1 MPVITGQRWVSMGA
15 GAVMN
20 QRDSTAAKWQ
30 LDDVDLGVI
39 AQLQE
44 DGRRTFGRI
53 AKAVGVSEATVRQ
66 RIQRLL
72 DSDAMRIVA
81 VTDPTALGVSLRA
94 TVGIRA
100 EGELEL
106 TAQAAS
112 AIPEV
117 DYVVVTAG
125 SFDLL
130 LEVLCQ
136 DTAHFHVVLDSIRRI
151 PTVRAAESFVYLRIA
166 KQTYPWPPASA

>member
-1 MPVITGQRWVSMGA
+1 
-15 GAVMN
+15 MN
-20 QRDSTAAKWQ
+20 QRKPVGSKWQ
-30 LDDVDLGVI
+30 LDDVDRQII
-39 AQLQE
+39 AELQE

-53 AKAVGVSEATVRQ
+53 AKAVGISEATVRQ

-72 DSDAMRIVA
+72 ESDVMRIVA
-81 VTDPTALGVSLRA
+81 VTDPTALGVQLRA
-94 TVGIRA
+94 TVGLRA
-100 EGELEL
+100 EGDLDA
-106 TAQAAS
+106 TAEAVG

-130 LEVLCQ
+130 LEVLCE
-136 DTAHFHVVLDSIRRI
+136 DTNHLYTVLDAIRKV
-151 PTVRAAESFVYLRIA
+151 PGVEAAETFLYLRIA

>member
-1 MPVITGQRWVSMGA
+1 
-15 GAVMN
+15 MN
-20 QRDSTAAKWQ
+20 QREPQASKWQ
-30 LDDVDLGVI
+30 LDDVDRQIIV
-39 AQLQE
+39 QLQE

-72 DSDAMRIVA
+72 ESDVMRIVA
-81 VTDPTALGVSLRA
+81 VTDPTALGVHLRA
-94 TVGIRA
+94 TVGLRA
-100 EGELEL
+100 DGALEQ
-106 TAQAAS
+106 TAQAAA

-130 LEVLCQ
+130 LEVLCE
-136 DTAHFHVVLDSIRRI
+136 DTSHFYAVLDEIRKI
-151 PTVRAAESFVYLRIA
+151 PSVRAAESFMYLRIA

>member
-1 MPVITGQRWVSMGA
+1 
-15 GAVMN
+15 MN
-20 QRDSTAAKWQ
+20 QREPTASKWQ
-30 LDDVDLGVI
+30 LDDVDRQIIV
-39 AQLQE
+39 QLQE

-72 DSDAMRIVA
+72 DSDVMRIVA
-81 VTDPTALGVSLRA
+81 VTDPTALGVQLRA
-94 TVGIRA
+94 TVGLRA
-100 EGELEL
+100 DGDLEQ
-106 TAQAAS
+106 TAQAAA

-130 LEVLCQ
+130 LEVLCE
-136 DTAHFHVVLDSIRRI
+136 DTSHFYAVLNEIRKI
-151 PTVRAAESFVYLRIA
+151 PAVRAAESFMYLRIA

>member
-1 MPVITGQRWVSMGA
+1 MNRREPPASRWE
-15 GAVMN
+15 
-20 QRDSTAAKWQ
+20 
-30 LDDVDLGVI
+30 LDDVDRQII
-39 AQLQE
+39 AELQE

-53 AKAVGVSEATVRQ
+53 AKAVGVSEATARQ

-72 DSDAMRIVA
+72 DSDVMRIVA
-81 VTDPTALGVSLRA
+81 VTDPTALGVHLRA
-94 TVGIRA
+94 TVGLRA
-100 EGELEL
+100 DGELEQ
-106 TAQAAS
+106 TAQAAA

-130 LEVLCQ
+130 LEVLCE
-136 DTAHFHVVLDSIRRI
+136 DTSHFYSVLDAIRKI
-151 PTVRAAESFVYLRIA
+151 PGVRAAESFMYLRIA